1 MGAETLW
8 EARMNCPEW
17 EERIAAGEPDEAADG
32 HLAGCA
38 ACREFAAEIE
48 SAVAVLRAAHAGE
61 IAPAHYAA
69 VRARV
74 WARIGERRRKLMWR
88 LALAAA
94 VLIALLYPALE
105 RWRTPQSSAPLR
117 VAVRTPEI
125 AAPAAGEPVLRAGGT
140 AGARASARRH
150 AIPQPRLQAR
160 PQRPR
165 QPRRQPLLIK
175 LLTDDPNVVIYWVAE

>member
-1 MGAETLW
+1 
-8 EARMNCPEW
+8 MNCPEW
-17 EERIAAGEPDEAADG
+17 EERIAAGEPDEAAER

-48 SAVAVLRAAHAGE
+48 RAVAVLRAAHAAE

-74 WARIGERRRKLMWR
+74 WARIGERRRKLVWR
-88 LALAAA
+88 LGLAAA

-105 RWRTPQSSAPLR
+105 RWRAPRPSAPLR
-117 VAVRTPEI
+117 VAGRTPDR
-125 AAPAAGEPVLRAGGT
+125 AAPATAEPVLRAGGPV
-140 AGARASARRH
+140 GDRVSARRRATPH
-150 AIPQPRLQAR
+150 SRLQAHSQDL
-160 PQRPR
+160 P

-175 LLTDDPNVVIYWVAE
+175 LLTDDPNVVIYWIAE